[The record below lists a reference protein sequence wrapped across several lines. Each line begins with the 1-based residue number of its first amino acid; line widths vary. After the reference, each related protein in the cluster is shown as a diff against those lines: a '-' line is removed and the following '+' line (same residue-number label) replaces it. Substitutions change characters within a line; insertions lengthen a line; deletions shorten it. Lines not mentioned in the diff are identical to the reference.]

1 MKARLSFAV
10 AAAAIAAMALAPA
23 SQAQTQTPT
32 KRLTQKVALKGA
44 TTGGK
49 SFKGSYTIAR
59 FARSSSGKLV
69 AVGTV
74 RGRLG
79 GRSVVR
85 RNVKVPV
92 RLTRPASAAQ
102 IPQPIPGAC
111 QVLVLD
117 LRPITLNLLGLV
129 VRTSRIVVRIDAV
142 PGAGNLLG
150 NLLCGLTG
158 ILDPATAST
167 RQQAAALNALLA
179 LVPRQ

>member
-1 MKARLSFAV
+1 MKALTSFALT
-10 AAAAIAAMALAPA
+10 AAMMAALVAPTA
-23 SQAQTQTPT
+23 AQAQTTPT

-44 TTGGK
+44 TKSGK

-59 FARSSSGKLV
+59 FARSQSGKLV

-74 RGRLG
+74 RGRMG
-79 GRSVVR
+79 GKSVTK
-85 RNVKVPV
+85 RNVKVPAT
-92 RLTRPASAAQ
+92 LSKPATSAQ

-111 QVLVLD
+111 QILVLD
-117 LRPITLNLLGLV
+117 LRPINLNLLGLV

-167 RQQAAALNALLA
+167 RQQAAALNAVLA

>member
-1 MKARLSFAV
+1 MKARTSFAV
-10 AAAAIAAMALAPA
+10 AAALMAVLVAAPA
-23 SQAQTQTPT
+23 SQAQTPT

-44 TTGGK
+44 TAGGK

-74 RGRLG
+74 RGRVG

-85 RNVKVPV
+85 RNVKMPA
-92 RLTRPASAAQ
+92 RLTKPASAAQ

-111 QVLVLD
+111 QILVLD

-167 RQQAAALNALLA
+167 RQQAAALNAVLA
-179 LVPRQ
+179 LVPRG

>member
-1 MKARLSFAV
+1 MKARLSFAMT
-10 AAAAIAAMALAPA
+10 AAVLAALLVAPA

-32 KRLTQKVALKGA
+32 KRLTQKVALTGA
-44 TTGGK
+44 TGSGK
-49 SFKGSYTIAR
+49 SFKGSYTVTR

-74 RGRLG
+74 RGRMG
-79 GRSVVR
+79 GRSVAK
-85 RNVKVPV
+85 RNVKVPA
-92 RLTRPASAAQ
+92 RLTKPATTAQ

-117 LRPITLNLLGLV
+117 LRPITLNLLGLL

-167 RQQAAALNALLA
+167 RQQAAALNAVLA

>member
-1 MKARLSFAV
+1 MKARMSFV
-10 AAAAIAAMALAPA
+10 LAAAVMAALAVAPA
-23 SQAQTQTPT
+23 SQAQTPT
-32 KRLTQKVALKGA
+32 KRLTQKVALNGKTA
-44 TTGGK
+44 GGK
-49 SFKGSYTIAR
+49 SFKGSYTVAR
-59 FARSSSGKLV
+59 FKRSASGKLV

-79 GRSVVR
+79 GRSVSK
-85 RNVKVPV
+85 RNVAVPA
-92 RLTRPASAAQ
+92 RLTRPATSAQ

-111 QVLVLD
+111 QILVLD
-117 LRPITLNLLGLV
+117 LRPITLNLLGLL

-167 RQQAAALNALLA
+167 RQQAAALNAVLA

>member
-1 MKARLSFAV
+1 MKARLSLLV
-10 AAAAIAAMALAPA
+10 AIAALAALVAAPA
-23 SQAQTQTPT
+23 SQAQTPT
-32 KRLTQKVALKGA
+32 KRLTQKVALTGA
-44 TTGGK
+44 TKSGK
-49 SFKGSYTIAR
+49 SFKGSYTIQR
-59 FARSSSGKLV
+59 FTRSSSGKLV

-79 GRSVVR
+79 GHSVTK
-85 RNVKVPV
+85 RNVAVPAA
-92 RLTRPASAAQ
+92 LTKAAQTAQQ

-142 PGAGNLLG
+142 PGPGNLLG
-150 NLLCGLTG
+150 NLLCGITG
-158 ILDPATAST
+158 ILDPGNAST
-167 RQQAAALNALLA
+167 RQLAAALNALLA